1 MKNCIVIAA
10 LVCCSNA
17 VSLTEEPTLLM
28 NQVEGNSERFQIAS
42 NRLHNKDDTSDDTES
57 NKHKTTLTIVQD
69 FPKKPVEAL
78 SSINLVD
85 IEAYDVEV
93 IDHNDNQ
100 KTVLTIVQDFA
111 KKHKKQSFDSGISL
125 AKSRDIEYEDDNHKK
140 TTLTIVQDFPKK
152 IAEQSGHSLEFIQMQ
167 GMTPSINEYNLEL
180 MGL

>member
-1 MKNCIVIAA
+1 MKNFIVIAA

-28 NQVEGNSERFQIAS
+28 NQVEGNSGRFQFAS
-42 NRLHNKDDTSDDTES
+42 SRHHKEDDSSDETTES

-125 AKSRDIEYEDDNHKK
+125 A
-140 TTLTIVQDFPKK
+140 
-152 IAEQSGHSLEFIQMQ
+152 
-167 GMTPSINEYNLEL
+167 
-180 MGL
+180 